1 MSDDGARRELDR
13 EPAHEP
19 ELATM
24 ETEEQLHDETANQ
37 DVDVQDAHEGNAND
51 VGANDGDAD
60 QAGADGDEP
69 NKDGDEAIVKPSRKR
84 SRSGGSKKR
93 PASRRSRAAS
103 VQQEQR
109 AALMERVAEM
119 RDQPLSAFMLFAFA
133 QRPSIKRQKPNAAP
147 REIAKL
153 MGERWTML
161 SDEQRRGYEKMA
173 VEGPN
178 TPRPSK
184 EDLAAMM
191 PRSPAAIKKQKS
203 AKKAKAS
210 EPKLPAEGKVLV
222 PLAGGPGGAGSS
234 ADVLAPPGGSPAA
247 EKATPPDESPANAAG
262 ASAKS
267 LDVPM
272 GDSLDAAPVARDA
285 TDERLQETDAAMA
298 TERGEE
304 ARAVGLAEGREEAAT
319 TTDSAEAMAV

>member
-1 MSDDGARRELDR
+1 
-13 EPAHEP
+13 
-19 ELATM
+19 M

-37 DVDVQDAHEGNAND
+37 DDDAQDDHKGDADD
-51 VGANDGDAD
+51 VGANDGNAD

-69 NKDGDEAIVKPSRKR
+69 NGDENEAIVKPTRKR

-103 VQQEQR
+103 AQQEQR
-109 AALMERVAEM
+109 AALMVRVAEM
-119 RDQPLSAFMLFAFA
+119 RDQPLSAFTLFAFA
-133 QRPSIKRQKPNAAP
+133 QRPSIKKQKPNAAP

-173 VEGPN
+173 VEGPK

-210 EPKLPAEGKVLV
+210 EPKPPAEGKVLV
-222 PLAGGPGGAGSS
+222 PLAGGPGGAGAS
-234 ADVLAPPGGSPAA
+234 AEVLAPLDESPAV
-247 EKATPPDESPANAAG
+247 EKATALDESPANAAG
-262 ASAKS
+262 ASATS

-272 GDSLDAAPVARDA
+272 GGSLDAAPVARDA
-285 TDERLQETDAAMA
+285 TDERLQGTEAAMA

-304 ARAVGLAEGREEAAT
+304 AHAVGLAEGGGEVAT
-319 TTDSAEAMAV
+319 TTDSAEAMTA